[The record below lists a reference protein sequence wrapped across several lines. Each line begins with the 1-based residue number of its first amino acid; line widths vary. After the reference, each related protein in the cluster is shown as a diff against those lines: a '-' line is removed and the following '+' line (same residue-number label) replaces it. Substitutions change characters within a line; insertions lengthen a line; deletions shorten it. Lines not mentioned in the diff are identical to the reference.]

1 MTISNQHILMINVIF
16 IVLFLITLIKAYLS
30 GFVATL
36 IELVATIALFVVVAP
51 LSSVLSKMIVIVP
64 FKINEGSQTLLEK
77 FIQQNINRAV
87 WFIIIFVV
95 GAIVLKL
102 TAKLTKKLNDVVVIG
117 TVNKLL
123 GLLLGFIITI
133 FYAIVF
139 GVLINSPFIKNGI
152 DVKNKTVLKYYDL
165 PIQYTK
171 KYVTSFSNE
180 ILAKAMSNEA
190 TLTEKEATQL
200 FDFLI
205 QQGISTQEINK
216 LLQGMKK

>member
-1 MTISNQHILMINVIF
+1 MINIIF
-16 IVLFLITLIKAYLS
+16 IVLFLITMIKAYLS

-51 LSSVLSKMIVIVP
+51 LSSVLSKMIVLVP
-64 FKINEGSQTLLEK
+64 FKINESSQTLLEK
-77 FIQQNINRAV
+77 IIQQNINRAV

-95 GAIVLKL
+95 GAIILKL
-102 TAKLTKKLNDVVVIG
+102 IAKLTKKINDVVVIG

-139 GVLINSPFIKNGI
+139 GLLINSPFIKNGI
-152 DVKNKTVLKYYDL
+152 DIKNQTVLKYYDL

-171 KYVTSFSNE
+171 KYVTTFSNE
-180 ILAKAMSNEA
+180 ILAKTMSNE
-190 TLTEKEATQL
+190 TSFSEKDATQL
-200 FDFLI
+200 FEFLV

-216 LLQGMKK
+216 LLQGIKK